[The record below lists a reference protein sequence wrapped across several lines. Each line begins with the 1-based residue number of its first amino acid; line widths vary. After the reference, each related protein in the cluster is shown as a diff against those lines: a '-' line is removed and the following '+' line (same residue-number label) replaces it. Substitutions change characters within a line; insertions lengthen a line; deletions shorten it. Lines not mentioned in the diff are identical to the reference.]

1 MIANHFRWRAHF
13 GLRSRSRLRCAA
25 IVVASVASLV
35 APSQFVARAAH
46 AEPAASKA
54 AGVGSD
60 EEGLISRGLELRE
73 KGDDEAALGAF
84 RKAYEL
90 SKGARALAQ
99 VALAEQAL
107 GRWGN
112 AETHLGQAIA
122 RTDDPWIARN
132 KPLLEQAL
140 TEIQGHLGSLQL
152 SGGVAGAEVR
162 INGETA
168 GSLPLAAPIRV
179 PAGSVALE
187 VRAPG
192 FLPVVRTV
200 NVPSRGLAR
209 ESVALVATGP
219 AAPTPASTAM
229 TNDVAITTVGATGD
243 AAAPASTAWGNRK
256 TIAVVLGAGAVVAL
270 GVGTTFLFIRDS
282 RAKDYN
288 DPSVGC
294 YTGDP
299 HPSAACMSLRDK
311 EQSALVGGVVGLA
324 GAAVL
329 GGAAAYL
336 FFTDHPADQRGV
348 AQKGVAR
355 AHRAFAIRC
364 APSAPTALAL
374 ACAGEF

>member
-1 MIANHFRWRAHF
+1 MIAIQFLWP
-13 GLRSRSRLRCAA
+13 LRRLRLRLRLRLHLRLRPLAPLWLLFSLL
-25 IVVASVASLV
+25 VV
-35 APSQFVARAAH
+35 SQFPTREAQAQ
-46 AEPAASKA
+46 PASSKA

-60 EEGLISRGLELRE
+60 EEGLIGRGLELRE

-107 GRWGN
+107 GRWGT
-112 AETHLGQAIA
+112 AEAHLGQAVA
-122 RTDDPWIARN
+122 RTDDRWIARN

-162 INGETA
+162 INGETV
-168 GSLPLAAPIRV
+168 GSLPLEAPIRV

-187 VRAPG
+187 VRAQG

-200 NVPSRGLAR
+200 SIPARGLAR
-209 ESVALVATGP
+209 ESVVLVATGP
-219 AAPTPASTAM
+219 AVSATSSTAM
-229 TNDVAITTVGATGD
+229 ANDVAITTVGATTNT
-243 AAAPASTAWGNRK
+243 AASSSTTWGNRK
-256 TIAVVLGAGAVVAL
+256 TAAVVLGAGAVVAL
-270 GVGTTFLFIRDS
+270 GVGTAFLFIRDS

-288 DPSVGC
+288 DPTAGC

-299 HPSAACMSLRDK
+299 NPSKTCMSLRDK

-324 GAAVL
+324 GAVVL

-336 FFTDHPADQRGV
+336 FLTDHSADQKSV
-348 AQKGVAR
+348 AL

-364 APSAPTALAL
+364 SPSTLTAI
-374 ACAGEF
+374 ACAGAF